1 MAGIGNVQLGVRLTR
16 DDIHNQ
22 RISRTASGLGTAR
35 GGFLWDPTTRAIL
48 KKEETD
54 KQNDDNLTFLF
65 EYRALINSRV
75 QTLITQLSN
84 ALASDLDIAM
94 NADNPAWG
102 ADPKPAS
109 NGNTSNTR
117 QDAGAARTAY
127 NYLMGWFTTD
137 NVTAAQVANAFIGPV
152 DDNGTP
158 GDTTDDQNRVAPDA
172 SFQTSFEGAVNTPA
186 DPFRVTGTATIVT
199 ATGGKKVDALIISNL
214 SQAQPQFRYANVSSG
229 VNNRLDDSFTG
240 PLGQAA
246 IAAGAK
252 NLFEKVLFD
261 ALSSV
266 EYRPVLSSGLFKNLV
281 VSATSSLPSGSQIQA
296 SFNLSYQG
304 TQDGGELTINSDKI
318 TAFYAS

>member
-22 RISRTASGLGTAR
+22 RISRTASGLGTAK

-48 KKEETD
+48 KREETD

-65 EYRALINSRV
+65 EYRALLNSRV

-84 ALASDLDIAM
+84 ALASDLDVAM
-94 NADNPAWG
+94 NATNAAWG
-102 ADPKPAS
+102 GDRPAA
-109 NGNTSNTR
+109 NGNTTNTK

-127 NYLMGWFTTD
+127 NYLMGWFETG
-137 NVTAAQVANAFIGPV
+137 VVSAAA
-152 DDNGTP
+152 
-158 GDTTDDQNRVAPDA
+158 
-172 SFQTSFEGAVNTPA
+172 FEGVVGTDGFERVGPGVAYGGTFTGTAGNLG
-186 DPFRVTGTATIVT
+186 VTGTATIVT
-199 ATGGKKVDALIISNL
+199 AEGGKKVDTLVITDL
-214 SQAQPQFRYANVSSG
+214 TKAQPKFNYSNTNAG
-229 VNNRLDDSFTG
+229 AHNRLDDSFSG

-246 IAAGAK
+246 IGAGAK

-281 VSATSSLPSGSQIQA
+281 VSASSSLPSGSQIQA

-304 TQDGGELTINSDKI
+304 TQDGGELTINTDKI

>member
-65 EYRALINSRV
+65 EYRALLNSRV

-84 ALASDLDIAM
+84 ALASDLDVAM
-94 NADNPAWG
+94 NADNQAWA
-102 ADPKPAS
+102 ADPKPAA
-109 NGNTSNTR
+109 NGNTTNTR

-127 NYLMGWFTTD
+127 NYLSGWFSAGG
-137 NVTAAQVANAFIGPV
+137 VVAAAFV
-152 DDNGTP
+152 
-158 GDTTDDQNRVAPDA
+158 GDTVGEPDGFSRVKPATA
-172 SFQTSFEGAVNTPA
+172 YNTTFTGAVGNLN
-186 DPFRVTGTATIVT
+186 VTGTGTIVT
-199 ATGGKKVDALIISNL
+199 AEGGKKVDTLVISNL
-214 SQAQPQFRYANVSSG
+214 TQAQPTFLYSNANYG
-229 VNNRLDDSFTG
+229 INNRLDDSFSG

-252 NLFEKVLFD
+252 NMFEKVLFD

-281 VSATSSLPSGSQIQA
+281 VSASSSLPSGSQIQA

-304 TQDGGELTINSDKI
+304 TQDGGELTINTDKI